1 MSNSL
6 SMHFPVGKIHFL
18 AGSSFTNIASSVDSM
33 LLAGGGGATADTLL
47 LLSAILQLAIA
58 I

>member
-6 SMHFPVGKIHFL
+6 STHFPVGKIYFL
-18 AGSSFTNIASSVDSM
+18 ARSSFTNIASSVDSM
-33 LLAGGGGATADTLL
+33 LLAGDSGAVANTLL
-47 LLSAILQLAIA
+47 LLSALQLAVA

>member
-1 MSNSL
+1 
-6 SMHFPVGKIHFL
+6 MHFPVGKIHFL